1 MQPPENHVAMMQIDC
16 EVMNTR
22 LLHIHEDSIPE
33 HLSQAMRSNASLQ
46 RNDSNEDHAGVHHH
60 PHSYD
65 NGTKRHH
72 GSKIYDPSYEQIRT
86 PLYKKPI
93 SSEHRYVKPASLVQ
107 NHNFPRLP
115 PPSKPSSSSS
125 SFMSKK
131 YNSKRSRAQLKL
143 NHP

>member
-60 PHSYD
+60 HPNSYD
-65 NGTKRHH
+65 NGTKRH
-72 GSKIYDPSYEQIRT
+72 GSKIYESYEQIRT

-93 SSEHRYVKPASLVQ
+93 SSEHRYVKPSLVQ
-107 NHNFPRLP
+107 NHNFARL

-125 SFMSKK
+125 FKK
-131 YNSKRSRAQLKL
+131 YNSKKSRAQLKL

>member
-72 GSKIYDPSYEQIRT
+72 GSKIFESSYEKIRT

-93 SSEHRYVKPASLVQ
+93 SSENRYVKPSLVQ

-115 PPSKPSSSSS
+115 PSASKPSS

-131 YNSKRSRAQLKL
+131 YNSKRAQLKL